1 MRTIKIFYSNMHRIL
16 SFVIAVMV
24 FFAAFITL
32 NMYKVMAEDGA
43 YVVDGKIYGFNKN
56 TNYEFTTA
64 DTSSFAS
71 ESEDTIGTFSV
82 AGGVDSITEILGIP
96 YYIVDGTALTITY
109 SYVDQMH
116 PGEGEWEISKD
127 NGKKVDSISLDSNIN
142 NGAFILQ
149 TSKDG
154 NKWSTV
160 YTETNVFEDVP
171 TRTDPIYTTTD
182 IELKNGC
189 YYRFIVAYEKK
200 IKTGST
206 EVVGINLGDRYD
218 YKKFTEVYLFCA
230 CDKNSAERNAD
241 TDMLKYS
248 FSDRVKVKNDTGYS
262 EELEID
268 KDDPHYGWDLGN
280 FFIKGYTAQTTD
292 QNGKL
297 VFLSNPGDEL
307 TLEFNLKEDIDALNN
322 DANLSIADDEKGYDK
337 QFEVDLTDM
346 GRGTLLVQYIDYENV
361 SHSVALYKDYLSG
374 VISAGSDTTVVLKE
388 EGDYEVALDY
398 KIKKKNIL
406 GTDIFPSYFSYK
418 IAFSFSIRNGNCM
431 VYPFDMTTGSELTNS
446 SYTENGFYIDLARS
460 KYLDINVKKEV
471 LNDNGSG
478 LIEDTR
484 FNKPAKA
491 GDKYIDEGIYTI
503 SAFNRYTNQRT
514 EKTIYV
520 GTNNILRAHVVNGF
534 SVEELNDMVIRGAV
548 IDDNGNID
556 FTSMDMEETVASMA
570 ESSKETTEES
580 VSEII
585 TAEKTEDSN
594 KGISPVIFIIV
605 GAAVVLIIVLIIV
618 VSANNKK
625 KADNTD
631 EK

>member
-1 MRTIKIFYSNMHRIL
+1 
-16 SFVIAVMV
+16 
-24 FFAAFITL
+24 
-32 NMYKVMAEDGA
+32 
-43 YVVDGKIYGFNKN
+43 
-56 TNYEFTTA
+56 
-64 DTSSFAS
+64 
-71 ESEDTIGTFSV
+71 
-82 AGGVDSITEILGIP
+82 
-96 YYIVDGTALTITY
+96 
-109 SYVDQMH
+109 
-116 PGEGEWEISKD
+116 
-127 NGKKVDSISLDSNIN
+127 
-142 NGAFILQ
+142 
-149 TSKDG
+149 
-154 NKWSTV
+154 
-160 YTETNVFEDVP
+160 
-171 TRTDPIYTTTD
+171 
-182 IELKNGC
+182 
-189 YYRFIVAYEKK
+189 
-200 IKTGST
+200 
-206 EVVGINLGDRYD
+206 
-218 YKKFTEVYLFCA
+218 
-230 CDKNSAERNAD
+230 
-241 TDMLKYS
+241 MLKYS

-548 IDDNGNID
+548 IDDNGNITMKAVQD
-556 FTSMDMEETVASMA
+556 DTLDAKLKANQATYGKKENNDIAS
-570 ESSKETTEES
+570 EQ
-580 VSEII
+580 VLF
-585 TAEKTEDSN
+585 N
-594 KGISPVIFIIV
+594 NLSPVIFIIV